1 MTRMKTPVA
10 KPDSITFDDAVDVA
24 ERIIQET
31 ESILIKPDP
40 VPYFVAKCR
49 FEIETGGSKPELA
62 SLLSSSQEDRVAHDS
77 LRKLAGDLLDKSRPL
92 PDPLRQW
99 LAEYLLEKRSPPA
112 KKKARKKDKN
122 LIRNAGILRAMYYL
136 KSRDMSPYRKAPD
149 LHTSVADAVAEAVRK
164 IETERKGS
172 RARFSY
178 SAAITVWQGREKQY
192 DDPMFWNGLDTFYA
206 SRVWVEGRDDRP
218 LPE

>member
-1 MTRMKTPVA
+1 METPVA
-10 KPDSITFDDAVDVA
+10 KPDSITFDEAEALA

-77 LRKLAGDLLDKSRPL
+77 LRKLAGGLLDKSRPL

-112 KKKARKKDKN
+112 KKKGRDASRD
-122 LIRNAGILRAMYYL
+122 LIRNAGIVRAIYSL
-136 KSRDMSPYRKAPD
+136 ESRGKKPYRKAPS
-149 LHTSVADAVAEAVRK
+149 LHTSAADAVANAVRK

-178 SAAITVWQGREKQY
+178 AAAITVWQGRDQSIPIGELIF
-192 DDPMFWNGLDTFYA
+192 DA
-206 SRVWVEGRDDRP
+206 SKVWVEQGIDDRP